1 VGLQIAPK
9 NTEEV
14 EAIFKEEAASLNK
27 IIVTNKLKIKKED
40 DLIKCIQLYNQLTIK

>member
-14 EAIFKEEAASLNK
+14 ETIFKEEAAGLNK
-27 IIVTNKLKIKKED
+27 IILSNKLKIKKED
-40 DLIKCIQLYNQLTIK
+40 DLIKCVQMYSQQVIK